1 MSSSLNVEFAPA
13 FAGLFKPYRYKNFYG
28 GRGSGKSVNF
38 AKALT
43 VMAYSRPIR
52 VLCARE
58 VQNTIR
64 DSVHKL
70 ITDQINSMGLHP
82 WFRITENSIRSSV
95 GSEFIFKGLKY
106 DPQGIKSTEGI
117 DICWCFPAGTD
128 VDGRPIES
136 YKVGD
141 YVRSFNHKTGEIEKR
156 RVLRVMKRPAPSKLY
171 KLTLHGSNRYIIST
185 GEHPFFVKR
194 KGYVPMAQIK
204 TGDIVYACQTG
215 YSGVCSLSRRVR
227 GDDPDEHART
237 QTEIRETRRHLL
249 PGLYSQKTFGTDEK
263 EQSDEQSRNSSKDN
277 QLAKKERSTSK
288 DSWRERTWTDKGA
301 EASFIVARSGMVAGA
316 GHPDGNKCSGCS
328 DELQGRHCE
337 YLVWDCDR
345 DRRRKPQGSCSSCR
359 GCSEGFVLEEQRV
372 ERVEVQEQGS
382 SNRNGESEGGNFVFN
397 LEVEGNHNYFAGDV
411 LVHNCEE
418 AQTVSEESWSILIPT
433 IRKSGSEI
441 WLSWNPTDED
451 APTYKRFVTAP
462 PPDCC
467 SVEVNY
473 FDNPWFPE
481 VLRKEM
487 EYLKETDYSAY
498 EHVWLGKP
506 LTISDAVIFAGK
518 YRVEAFPDDLWEKAD
533 RLFFGADFGFAKD
546 PSTLVRS
553 FILSDCLYIEYEA
566 YGVGVEITELPQLYD
581 SIPGAREWPIKADN
595 ARPET
600 ISYLHKEHGFNISA
614 ADKWQ
619 GSVEDGIAHLK
630 GFRKI
635 IIHERCK
642 HMAEEARLYRYKI
655 DKRTNDIL
663 PVIEDKNNHLWDA
676 VRYSLDGYIRRKGAD
691 WFDLI

>member
-43 VMAYSRPIR
+43 VMAYSRPKR

-117 DICWCFPAGTD
+117 DICW
-128 VDGRPIES
+128 V
-136 YKVGD
+136 
-141 YVRSFNHKTGEIEKR
+141 
-156 RVLRVMKRPAPSKLY
+156 
-171 KLTLHGSNRYIIST
+171 
-185 GEHPFFVKR
+185 
-194 KGYVPMAQIK
+194 
-204 TGDIVYACQTG
+204 
-215 YSGVCSLSRRVR
+215 
-227 GDDPDEHART
+227 
-237 QTEIRETRRHLL
+237 
-249 PGLYSQKTFGTDEK
+249 
-263 EQSDEQSRNSSKDN
+263 
-277 QLAKKERSTSK
+277 
-288 DSWRERTWTDKGA
+288 
-301 EASFIVARSGMVAGA
+301 
-316 GHPDGNKCSGCS
+316 
-328 DELQGRHCE
+328 
-337 YLVWDCDR
+337 
-345 DRRRKPQGSCSSCR
+345 
-359 GCSEGFVLEEQRV
+359 
-372 ERVEVQEQGS
+372 
-382 SNRNGESEGGNFVFN
+382 
-397 LEVEGNHNYFAGDV
+397 
-411 LVHNCEE
+411 EE

-451 APTYKRFVTAP
+451 APTYRRFVTAP

-467 SVEVNY
+467 SAEVNY

-553 FILSDCLYIEYEA
+553 FILDDCLYIEYEA

-581 SIPGAREWPIKADN
+581 AVPGARKWPIKADS

-619 GSVEDGIAHLK
+619 GSIEDGIAHLK
-630 GFRKI
+630 GFRQI
-635 IIHERCK
+635 IIHDRCK

-655 DKRTNDIL
+655 DKRTNEIL
-663 PVIEDKNNHLWDA
+663 PVIEDKSNHLWDA
-676 VRYSLDGYIRRKGAD
+676 LRYSLDGYIKRKGAD
-691 WFDLI
+691 WFDLV